1 MGRALSIGCLQGEHH
16 LPGPVECK
24 PLIGDGG
31 GDIVKSCGSV
41 EHGSGGFLPILFVC
55 TAFCLDTIDELH
67 TSTHQR

>member
-1 MGRALSIGCLQGEHH
+1 VFLVYAPRR
-16 LPGPVECK
+16 VECTRCGVRVEEM
-24 PLIGDGG
+24 PWA

>member
-1 MGRALSIGCLQGEHH
+1 MACPAFFGDDLEIGLPHVTADEPQGRAR
-16 LPGPVECK
+16 
-24 PLIGDGG
+24 
-31 GDIVKSCGSV
+31 DIVKSCGSV